1 MERMILA
8 DPDGIEIK
16 TLLYP
21 KIDIEIGKADNSFEL
36 VFSRY
41 DWQSIE
47 EKSRV
52 YIPGTEFGGLTRRMG
67 TSTQFDTVSVG
78 GYTWRGLM
86 TRKVI
91 EPEQGADYATDTGD
105 LNAIIKRR
113 VEAALPGLFR
123 GVSDPVGVSVTW
135 QYDRYCTLHDGLQK
149 LLKSVGYKLDIQY
162 IHEQS
167 AGGYVQ
173 VQAVPIV
180 DYSNEIELS
189 TDSRLNYTV
198 RTQSDG
204 VNHLILLGKGELRD
218 RLVRHLYVN
227 AQGQIVDT
235 QTYTGTD
242 EITAVYDSPGAEEP
256 DLIQGGR
263 ERLQELMNRDA
274 FSMDIA
280 TLNLDVAV
288 GDIVGGRDYLTGMYM
303 AKPIGGKIY
312 RFENGTESIE
322 YILEDENQ

>member
-123 GVSDPVGVSVTW
+123 GVSEAVGVSVTW
-135 QYDRYCTLHDGLQK
+135 RYDRYCSLHDGLQK
-149 LLKSVGYKLDIQY
+149 MLKSVGYKLDIQY

-235 QTYTGTD
+235 QTFTGTD
-242 EITAVYDSPGAEEP
+242 EITEVYDSPGAEEP

-263 ERLQELMNRDA
+263 ERLRELMNRDY
-274 FSMDIA
+274 FGMDIA
-280 TLNLDVAV
+280 TLNLEVAV
-288 GDIVGGRDYLTGMYM
+288 GDIIGGRDYLTGMYM

-312 RFENGTESIE
+312 RFENGKESIE
-322 YILEDENQ
+322 YILEDDTQ